1 MGAASDR
8 IGNRAVFKDYV
19 WEVGDYLANCDVYAN
34 PRRTG
39 GAVSMALAVY
49 GNTPVIR
56 FDGNDACNFLLDEMN
71 CDYTEQ
77 FKEHLGRQANEQDY
91 QTEVATRQMEHYRPG
106 HTIEESCADLFGNVS
121 ASISQRAGQKQ
132 NQNPT

>member
-1 MGAASDR
+1 MGAAADR

-49 GNTPVIR
+49 GNTPVIS
-56 FDGNDACNFLLDEMN
+56 FDGNDACNFLLDEMI
-71 CDYTEQ
+71 CDSPEQ
-77 FKEHLGRQANEQDY
+77 FKEHLGRLANDPAY
-91 QTEVATRQMEHYRPG
+91 RSDVATRQMEHFRAG
-106 HTIEESCADLFGNVS
+106 HTVD
-121 ASISQRAGQKQ
+121 ASDRKSTRL
-132 NQNPT
+132 NSSH